1 MPASTLAAF
10 WLLSLLLIA
19 VPGADWAFIL
29 AAGLHARRVAPAV
42 AGLAA
47 GYSALTALV
56 AAGVGALVAGSAP
69 AMTALAVTGGAYLM
83 WHGTRTALAAQSTD
97 PDPAADAATDASAGT
112 GTDQAGADRAGANR
126 AGTDQAGRVAAGWWP
141 LFRQGV
147 GVSGL
152 NPKGLLLFL
161 ALLPQFADPARAW
174 PLWLQLAALGLAF
187 TLTCVAFYLVLGSL
201 ARTLL
206 VAHPG
211 AAAWSTR
218 VAGLA
223 MLGLGAALLV
233 ERLTA

>member
-69 AMTALAVTGGAYLM
+69 AMTALSVAGGGYLM
-83 WHGTRTALAAQSTD
+83 WHGARTALARTVT
-97 PDPAADAATDASAGT
+97 P
-112 GTDQAGADRAGANR
+112 GTDRPAKRG
-126 AGTDQAGRVAAGWWP
+126 WP

-161 ALLPQFADPARAW
+161 ALLPQFTDPDRPW

-233 ERLTA
+233 ERVTG